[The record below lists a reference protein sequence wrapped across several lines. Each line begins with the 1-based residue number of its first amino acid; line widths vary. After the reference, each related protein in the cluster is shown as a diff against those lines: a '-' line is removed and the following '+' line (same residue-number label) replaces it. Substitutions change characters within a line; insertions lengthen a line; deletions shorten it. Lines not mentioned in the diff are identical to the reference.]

1 MADDDKRTAEE
12 QQRQAYDAQYK
23 PLAADAE
30 EKRLAQAEEDRKKR
44 EEGDEDRQKQARE
57 TPLVA
62 DAAGNVMI
70 EAIMGPYRGNRL
82 TVTEAEGQA
91 AINDHWAR
99 NPVITEYQHEELSE
113 EDRTA
118 AWEAANTWAK
128 DNLGDGREGPGRD
141 RRTKRRKPSASA
153 SNDEQAE
160 RQRQQQQRDIQPAQP
175 DQAAGYKTRA
185 AAPTPEPKRR

>member
-12 QQRQAYDAQYK
+12 QQRQAYEAQYK

-44 EEGDEDRQKQARE
+44 EEGDEDRRKQARE

-118 AWEAANTWAK
+118 AWEAANNWAK
-128 DNLGDGREGPGRD
+128 RNLGGGRGR
-141 RRTKRRKPSASA
+141 RRRERNAGSNGASASRRNRNRTTPSASGNA
-153 SNDEQAE
+153 KSRRKCN
-160 RQRQQQQRDIQPAQP
+160 RTRPPA
-175 DQAAGYKTRA
+175 TRRGGGA
-185 AAPTPEPKRR
+185 NPEPKRR

>member
-1 MADDDKRTAEE
+1 MADDDKRTADEP
-12 QQRQAYDAQYK
+12 QRQGYEAQYK

-30 EKRLAQAEEDRKKR
+30 EKRLAQAEEERKKR
-44 EEGDEDRQKQARE
+44 EEGDEERKKQARE

-128 DNLGDGREGPGRD
+128 ETWEKAGQVEGETPPPEAEA
-141 RRTKRRKPSASA
+141 KRR
-153 SNDEQAE
+153 EQEEAE
-160 RQRQQQQRDIQPAQP
+160 RQRQQQRDMQP
-175 DQAAGYKTRA
+175 DQAAGYKTRQS
-185 AAPTPEPKRR
+185 PTEPPRRR

>member
-1 MADDDKRTAEE
+1 MADDDKRTADEP
-12 QQRQAYDAQYK
+12 QRQAYEAQYK

-30 EKRLAQAEEDRKKR
+30 EKRLAQAEEERKKR
-44 EEGDEDRQKQARE
+44 EEGDEERKKQARE

-113 EDRTA
+113 EDRTS
-118 AWEAANTWAK
+118 AWEAANNWAK
-128 DNLGDGREGPGRD
+128 ETWEKAGQGNP
-141 RRTKRRKPSASA
+141 KRAAGSRSQTPRAAKKRNGNA
-153 SNDEQAE
+153 SNS
-160 RQRQQQQRDIQPAQP
+160 RDMQP
-175 DQAAGYKTRA
+175 DQGAGYKTRHNPDRTA
-185 AAPTPEPKRR
+185 DERR